1 MMSGFKCM
9 TMNYLKDSKRNGGWG
24 TVGDGN
30 MTTKLFL
37 EKDGVTMVLED
48 KEINELLRSLQSVNS
63 SIRVR

>member
-1 MMSGFKCM
+1 MSDFKCI
-9 TMNYLKDSKRNGGWG
+9 TRNYLKDSKFNGGWG
-24 TVGDGN
+24 SVGDGN

-37 EKDGVTMVLED
+37 EKDGVTMVLKD